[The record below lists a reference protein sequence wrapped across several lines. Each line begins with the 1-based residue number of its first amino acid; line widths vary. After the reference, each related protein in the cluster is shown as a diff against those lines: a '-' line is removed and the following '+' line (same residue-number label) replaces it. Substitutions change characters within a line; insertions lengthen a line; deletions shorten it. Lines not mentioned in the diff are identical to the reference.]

1 MITKLDPSRL
11 NFVLPIGR
19 RFYTACMMLLKYM
32 DFLCVTYGSTYVNG
46 YDSETSNRSIQLDFT
61 SYSNTFDPFGGI
73 QDPDRRNEDT
83 EVIQLFN
90 LLNGEMFLNVY
101 RKLNYYQ
108 FTKFYKDKYARQVS
122 DSYYAISKTIVPIE
136 INICEILVKC
146 IDGKDKF
153 LTNERY
159 PLIDALC
166 KSDEVVE
173 FIDRLTS
180 ALMFST
186 QLYTDLQMRFA
197 EYKIGSTVDFSVVHR
212 LLEDTWNVSVL
223 DITKC
228 FKYRN
233 N

>member
-1 MITKLDPSRL
+1 MIKKLDTARL

-32 DFLCVTYGSTYVNG
+32 DLLCVTSGFAYVNG
-46 YDSETSNRSIQLDFT
+46 YDPEENNRSIEFCFA
-61 SYSNTFDPFGGI
+61 SYSDVFDPYGGI
-73 QDPDRRNEDT
+73 QDPDRRNDDT
-83 EVIQLFN
+83 ELIQLFK
-90 LLNGEMFLNVY
+90 LLRGEMFLNVY

-108 FTKFYKDKYARQVS
+108 FTKYYQDRYVRLVS
-122 DSYYAISKTIVPIE
+122 DSYYVISKTIVPIE
-136 INICEILVKC
+136 INVCNILVKC
-146 IDGKDKF
+146 NSGEDEF
-153 LTNERY
+153 LTDTRY

-166 KSDEVVE
+166 ESDEVVE

-186 QLYTDLQMRFA
+186 HLYTDLQMRFA
-197 EYKIGSTVDFSVVHR
+197 QDKIGSFIDFSIVHK
-212 LLEDTWNVSVL
+212 LLEDTWDVSVL
-223 DITKC
+223 DIAKC